1 MLTAECLRWAAERR
15 RTRTRPQTTA
25 ARLGSIALRRGQEP
39 AAAMH
44 ALDVALGQTGRVNGS
59 GSAAQL
65 RTAAVNASDI
75 IYQRAIL

>member
-1 MLTAECLRWAAERR
+1 
-15 RTRTRPQTTA
+15 
-25 ARLGSIALRRGQEP
+25 
-39 AAAMH
+39 MH

-75 IYQRAIL
+75 IYQRAIP